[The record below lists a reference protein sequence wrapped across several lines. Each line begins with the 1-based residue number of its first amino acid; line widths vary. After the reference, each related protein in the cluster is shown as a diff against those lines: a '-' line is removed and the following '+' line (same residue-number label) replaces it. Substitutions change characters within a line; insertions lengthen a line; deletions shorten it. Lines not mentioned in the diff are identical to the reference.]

1 MIVVNTATDPDGPA
15 DTRVMGIVHSALR
28 RDLARARS
36 ALTERPYPFDAQRVA
51 IAEHLIWMMNF
62 LRNHHRSED
71 EHLYP
76 LVRARNRGAR
86 ALLDDM
92 DHDHRSIVPAM
103 EALER
108 AATSYRDSADARGE
122 VVAAVDVL
130 SESLLPHLAREERE
144 MMPAVSA
151 TITDTEWRHWDEE
164 YNIKPKGP
172 IELFDEGLF
181 IIDSAEP
188 DDALAITELVPPI
201 PRWLMLNVMI
211 RRYRAGAFRRWR
223 TPQFSP
229 LRAQLRGRSE
239 TTSTACPTTVWSVL
253 ADVTRVGEWSHEC
266 RRARWLDGATAP
278 GVGERFRGSSKSG
291 LMRWSRSCTFTEL
304 DAPHEM
310 VWITHG
316 GIYGDST
323 EWRFILDSDGTG
335 TRIEQS
341 FRVLSLP
348 RWFDRMISLTVPAH
362 HDRGNAL
369 HGDLVRLA
377 RLAERDQESGPR
389 LLPNI
394 EASAHRTENTLRT
407 RPM

>member
-1 MIVVNTATDPDGPA
+1 MNTATDPNGPA

-28 RDLARARS
+28 RDLVRARC

-51 IAEHLIWMMNF
+51 IADHLIWMMSF
-62 LRNHHRSED
+62 LRDHHRSED
-71 EHLYP
+71 AHLYP
-76 LVRARNRGAR
+76 LVRERNREAR

-92 DHDHRSIVPAM
+92 DQDHRSIVPAM

-108 AATSYRDSADARGE
+108 AAAGYRDSADARGE

-130 SESLLPHLAREERE
+130 SESLLPHLEREERE
-144 MMPAVSA
+144 MMPVVSA
-151 TITDTEWRHWDEE
+151 TITDTEWRQWDEE
-164 YNIKPKGP
+164 YNIKSKGP

-181 IIDSAEP
+181 IVDSAEP
-188 DDALAITELVPPI
+188 DDARAIAELVPPI

-229 LRAQLRGRSE
+229 LRAQLRGCSE
-239 TTSTACPTTVWSVL
+239 TTSTARPTMVWAVL

-266 RRARWLDGATAP
+266 RRARWLHGAT
-278 GVGERFRGSSKSG
+278 
-291 LMRWSRSCTFTEL
+291 
-304 DAPHEM
+304 
-310 VWITHG
+310 
-316 GIYGDST
+316 
-323 EWRFILDSDGTG
+323 
-335 TRIEQS
+335 S

-377 RLAERDQESGPR
+377 RLAERDQEPGPHR
-389 LLPNI
+389 LPNI
-394 EASAHRTENTLRT
+394 EASTHRSQYPSNREHAEIPADVADKRMGITRPIAGRLYVGTLRGEEP
-407 RPM
+407 RR